1 MAKTYTWEIK
11 EQTVNEETEEALEVL
26 HAVSLRCSLLLGKA
40 RVTIDGTEFDIST
53 RPFGLRGTSQVFR
66 LGEQAAILDFP
77 KHGEP
82 DVVID
87 GVCLRSGKPY
97 QA

>member
-11 EQTVNEETEEALEVL
+11 ESTVNEETEETMEVL
-26 HAVSLRCSLLLGKA
+26 HTVSLVCSMLTGKA
-40 RVTIDGTEFDIST
+40 LVTIDGTEFDIST
-53 RPFGLRGTSQVFR
+53 RPLGLRGTNQVFR

-77 KHGEP
+77 KKGEP
-82 DVVID
+82 DIVVD
-87 GVCLRSGKPY
+87 GICVRSGKPY